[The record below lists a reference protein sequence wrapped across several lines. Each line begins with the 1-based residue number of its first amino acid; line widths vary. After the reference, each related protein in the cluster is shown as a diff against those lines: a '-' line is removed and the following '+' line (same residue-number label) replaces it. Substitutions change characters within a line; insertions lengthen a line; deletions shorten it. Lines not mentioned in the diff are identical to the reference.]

1 MVLSKVKQHSDKYN
15 PNITLR
21 AVKKKIKKSHLFE
34 YLSSHLPYTVYK
46 L

>member
-21 AVKKKIKKSHLFE
+21 AVKKKKKKKPS
-34 YLSSHLPYTVYK
+34 V
-46 L
+46 